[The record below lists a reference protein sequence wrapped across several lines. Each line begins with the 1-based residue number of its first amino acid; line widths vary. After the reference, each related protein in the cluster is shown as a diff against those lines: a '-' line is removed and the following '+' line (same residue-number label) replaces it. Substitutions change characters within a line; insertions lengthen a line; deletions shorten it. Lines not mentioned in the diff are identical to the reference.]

1 MNRHIIVGMQIL
13 DHKQWLQNHAVIVED
28 AVIKAIIPDNMISHH
43 LPAKKH
49 EFPSDHYLSPGLIDL
64 HIHGAA
70 NHYVMDANV
79 EALNAISRTL
89 ATEGVTGFLAT
100 TMTSSHDQLEAA
112 LSTIP
117 LVLQKQSGA
126 EILGIHLEGPFI
138 SKEKLGAQNGRY
150 VQAPNISLLHRWQ
163 KMAHGTIK
171 LITLAPE
178 LPGAIEFIQQLCSM
192 GILVSTGHTN
202 ASYQETCA
210 AIQAGCSHA
219 THLFNAMC
227 GLHQRKPGA
236 TAALLLADHVT
247 AELIVDGIHLHAA
260 IVELI
265 LRCKNKDNLVLVSDA
280 MRAKCLGDG
289 QFEVGGQIVNVSM
302 NKATLANGTL
312 AGSTLRLPQAIKN
325 MQQFT
330 RCSFIDAIAMA
341 SINPARIL
349 GLEKRKGSIE
359 IGKDADL
366 VAMTP
371 DVNVVWT
378 MGRGIEIFR

>member
-1 MNRHIIVGMQIL
+1 M
-13 DHKQWLQNHAVIVED
+13 
-28 AVIKAIIPDNMISHH
+28 
-43 LPAKKH
+43 
-49 EFPSDHYLSPGLIDL
+49 
-64 HIHGAA
+64 
-70 NHYVMDANV
+70 
-79 EALNAISRTL
+79 
-89 ATEGVTGFLAT
+89 
-100 TMTSSHDQLEAA
+100 
-112 LSTIP
+112 
-117 LVLQKQSGA
+117 
-126 EILGIHLEGPFI
+126 
-138 SKEKLGAQNGRY
+138 
-150 VQAPNISLLHRWQ
+150 
-163 KMAHGTIK
+163 
-171 LITLAPE
+171 
-178 LPGAIEFIQQLCSM
+178 
-192 GILVSTGHTN
+192 
-202 ASYQETCA
+202 
-210 AIQAGCSHA
+210 
-219 THLFNAMC
+219 
-227 GLHQRKPGA
+227 
-236 TAALLLADHVT
+236 
-247 AELIVDGIHLHAA
+247 
-260 IVELI
+260 ELI

-366 VAMTP
+366 VVMTP